1 MTPDLEGGA
10 TTTVSSAGI
19 LLLSLNG
26 SCKTLRTEKDR
37 VLLSPF
43 INRTFVTG
51 TMISKLD
58 GYNAMIPR
66 ECEVNV
72 SEAGG
77 SGSGRERTLNSGG
90 WNDT

>member
-43 INRTFVTG
+43 INPNFVTG

-72 SEAGG
+72 SEESRRVREWQRAD
-77 SGSGRERTLNSGG
+77 SGFWGVE
-90 WNDT
+90 